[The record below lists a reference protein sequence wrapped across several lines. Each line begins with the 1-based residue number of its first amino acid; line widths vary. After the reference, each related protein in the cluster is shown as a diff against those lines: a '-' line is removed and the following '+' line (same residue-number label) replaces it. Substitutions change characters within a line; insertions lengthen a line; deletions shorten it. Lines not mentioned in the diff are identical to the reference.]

1 MGRVLKTEPT
11 SLRAHVRD
19 HRGREVLPTI
29 EASYPGFVLT
39 ESRRASTEDAL
50 HLALEVSYGQA
61 ARAAEVGDHA
71 AAIYDLG
78 PEPKDDD
85 PRDPAVV
92 AWADDRFFLFL
103 ASDEM
108 PVQRLVEIA
117 DGLYG

>member
-1 MGRVLKTEPT
+1 M
-11 SLRAHVRD
+11 
-19 HRGREVLPTI
+19 LPTI

-39 ESRRASTEDAL
+39 ESRRASTEDAV
-50 HLALEVSYGQA
+50 HLALEVSYGQSGA
-61 ARAAEVGDHA
+61 AAKVGDHA

-78 PEPKDDD
+78 PEPAPEDDD

-92 AWADDRFFLFL
+92 AWADDRLFLFL

-108 PVQRLVEIA
+108 PVQRLLEIA